1 MQEGE
6 ISSPRQNIGLLLDL
20 QLVFRFLRRLQ
31 RHLSGSEV
39 NLAISV
45 NNQVRF
51 HQKIF
56 EVFQ

>member
-20 QLVFRFLRRLQ
+20 KLVFRFLRRLQ